1 MCVCVCVVWWAMWWA
16 TGRGRRG
23 SAAPRCVEREGMC
36 ESGKEMGSME
46 RRVSVGGERGVPGVT
61 EPSGGNAAV
70 EEKTGKGV
78 AVAGSGDGDGTRAA
92 IHWWTTL

>member
-1 MCVCVCVVWWAMWWA
+1 MCVCVCVCVCVVWWAMWWA

-46 RRVSVGGERGVPGVT
+46 RRVSVGGERGVTGVT
-61 EPSGGNAAV
+61 EQA
-70 EEKTGKGV
+70 EEMLPLRRRRGK
-78 AVAGSGDGDGTRAA
+78 A
-92 IHWWTTL
+92 